1 MNRQML
7 RSKIHLATV
16 TQTELYYEGSLTLD
30 SELME
35 AAGLAPYER
44 IEIYN
49 VNRGT
54 RFATYVI
61 PGPSGAGDCCVNG
74 AAAHL
79 AEVGDEVILCC
90 YAGVTE
96 EEVAGHRPTVVQ
108 VDGANRVT
116 AVKSGEKAGR
126 LRGLSQDRA

>member
-7 RSKIHLATV
+7 RCKIHRATV
-16 TQTELYYEGSLTLD
+16 TQTELHYEGSLTLD
-30 SELME
+30 GDLME
-35 AAGLAPYER
+35 AAVLAPYER

-61 PGPSGAGDCCVNG
+61 PGPAGGGDCCVNG

-90 YAGVTE
+90 YAQVPD

-108 VDGANRVT
+108 VDGANRVI
-116 AVKSGEKAGR
+116 AVKSAERAGR
-126 LRGLSQDRA
+126 LHGVPRGLA